1 MKILIWALVLLVAA
15 VAGIALLN
23 LDDIRLIETEV
34 SVAVFA
40 VAFERP
46 GGLAP
51 YPPADRISS
60 RGLALYRG
68 ASLPGLAAAWLERG
82 TSASTVIRHAR
93 RGPVSPDRGLG
104 VC

>member
-1 MKILIWALVLLVAA
+1 MEKVRGERAHP
-15 VAGIALLN
+15 
-23 LDDIRLIETEV
+23 RLIETEV

-46 GGLAP
+46 DRLAP